1 MKVYTCQM
9 SKHRKVAKLGISFK
23 DVTVKS
29 GDKVFAP
36 TWEILME
43 YKNGGSENL
52 YTSKFIPLMR
62 QSYQQNK
69 LAWLELCKMDEVCL
83 ACYCKAGDFCHRHI
97 IVDMLERVCKANG
110 IEFERKGEIK

>member
-1 MKVYTCQM
+1 MKVYTCQI
-9 SKHRKVAKLGISFK
+9 SKHRKVAELGIPFK
-23 DVTVKS
+23 DITVKS

-43 YKNGGSENL
+43 YKNGGGEDL

-69 LAWLELCKMDEVCL
+69 SVWLELCEMDEVCL
-83 ACYCKAGDFCHRHI
+83 ACYCKSGAFCHRHI
-97 IVDMLERVCKANG
+97 IVDMLEKVCQSNG
-110 IEFERKGEIK
+110 IEFERGGEIT